1 MLTPTPGALA
11 SQPQKRSPLARFPML
26 ICNTPCAP
34 LQVGNF
40 RGVAPIGQ
48 PCGLRLGQCW
58 VLCAPNFCST
68 RSASAP
74 LAIAFA
80 RNGLGA
86 ARE

>member
-1 MLTPTPGALA
+1 MGEAAFSL
-11 SQPQKRSPLARFPML
+11 
-26 ICNTPCAP
+26 
-34 LQVGNF
+34 
-40 RGVAPIGQ
+40 IGQ
-48 PCGLRLGQCW
+48 PCGLRLGQYW